1 MNESEQWF
9 FVHDGEHSEGVS
21 KATLQGM
28 IRDGQLGADVPVFR
42 EGMSDWMPASEMGLV
57 PNVPSSDQ
65 LRAEIARDTV
75 PKKTAI
81 ALIASIILIALIS
94 VAGLWWQSSEHK
106 SNTRKLNTD
115 LSNLQTKLTQTQ
127 ADLKNYTGST
137 NQTHDLITSLRSD
150 LADLQPKVSSLSNT
164 IDKLKIENSNYVS
177 GLKLKDDEIQK
188 LTEQIDELNGSFKLE
203 QAARQAAERQAASA
217 NSQIESTRRTLT
229 NTVAQAKQATEQLN
243 QQFQTDKAALQN
255 QLTVAAAAQEKL
267 NEQIQ
272 ALQGNLVQANQVIT
286 NLQAQLGQTPI
297 RIGSPNGPK
306 PPVGSQPFGQ
316 IGSVDEQFNFAVIN
330 RGSEDGVKAGD
341 TFRIVSKETGEF
353 LLQLKIDRVQA
364 SIAVGSPGT
373 LSVKALKPEDLV
385 YRE

>member
-57 PNVPSSDQ
+57 PNMPSSDQ

-81 ALIASIILIALIS
+81 ALIASIILIALTS

-137 NQTHDLITSLRSD
+137 NQTHELITSLRSD

-164 IDKLKIENSNYVS
+164 IDNLKIENSNYLS
-177 GLKLKDDEIQK
+177 GLKFKDDKIQK

-217 NSQIESTRRTLT
+217 NSQIEATHRTLT
-229 NTVAQAKQATEQLN
+229 NTVAQAKQAAEQLN

-255 QLTVAAAAQEKL
+255 QLTAAAAAQEKL

-353 LLQLKIDRVQA
+353 LLQLKINRVQA

>member
-57 PNVPSSDQ
+57 PNMPSSDQ

>member
-21 KATLQGM
+21 KVTLQGM

-42 EGMSDWMPASEMGLV
+42 EGMSDWIPASEMGLV

-65 LRAEIARDTV
+65 LRSEIARDTV

-81 ALIASIILIALIS
+81 ALIAVIVLTALTS
-94 VAGLWWQSSEHK
+94 VAGLWWQSSKHK
-106 SNTRKLNTD
+106 SDTSKLNTD

-127 ADLKNYTGST
+127 TDLKNYTGST
-137 NQTHDLITSLRSD
+137 NQTHLLITNLRSN
-150 LADLQPKVSSLSNT
+150 LAVLQPQVASLSNT
-164 IDKLKIENSNYVS
+164 VNNLKVENSNYVS
-177 GLKLKDDEIQK
+177 GLSFKDDEIKK
-188 LTEQIDELNGSFKLE
+188 LTEKIDELNGSFKIE
-203 QAARQAAERQAASA
+203 QAARQAADRQAATSK
-217 NSQIESTRRTLT
+217 SQIEATRRTLT
-229 NTVAQAKQATEQLN
+229 NTVAQAKQAAEQLN
-243 QQFQTDKAALQN
+243 LQFQTDKVAIQKQLADAA
-255 QLTVAAAAQEKL
+255 TAQEKL

-272 ALQGNLVQANQVIT
+272 TLQGNLNQANQVIT

-297 RIGSPNGPK
+297 RIGDPDGPK
-306 PPVGSQPFGQ
+306 PPVDSQPFGQ

>member
-57 PNVPSSDQ
+57 PNMPSSDQ
-65 LRAEIARDTV
+65 LRAEIARGTV

-81 ALIASIILIALIS
+81 ALIASIILIALTS
-94 VAGLWWQSSEHK
+94 AAGLWWQSSEHK

-137 NQTHDLITSLRSD
+137 NQTHDLITNLRSD
-150 LADLQPKVSSLSNT
+150 LADLQPKVSSLSNK
-164 IDKLKIENSNYVS
+164 IDKLKIENSNYLS
-177 GLKLKDDEIQK
+177 GHSLQDDEIQK
-188 LTEQIDELNGSFKLE
+188 LTKQINELNGSFKLE

-217 NSQIESTRRTLT
+217 NSQIEATRRTLT
-229 NTVAQAKQATEQLN
+229 NTVAQAKQAAEQLN
-243 QQFQTDKAALQN
+243 RQFQTDKAALQN
-255 QLTVAAAAQEKL
+255 QLTAAAASQEKL

>member
-21 KATLQGM
+21 KVTLQGM

-65 LRAEIARDTV
+65 LRSEISRDTV

-81 ALIASIILIALIS
+81 ALIAVIVLTALTS
-94 VAGLWWQSSEHK
+94 VAGLWGQSSKHK
-106 SNTRKLNTD
+106 SDTSKLNTD
-115 LSNLQTKLTQTQ
+115 LSNFQTKITQTQ
-127 ADLKNYTGST
+127 TDLKNYTGST
-137 NQTHDLITSLRSD
+137 NQTHLLITNLRSN
-150 LADLQPKVSSLSNT
+150 LAVLQPRVGSLSNT
-164 IDKLKIENSNYVS
+164 VNNLQIENSNYVS
-177 GLKLKDDEIQK
+177 GLSFKDDEIKK
-188 LTEQIDELNGSFKLE
+188 LTEQIDELNGSFKTE
-203 QAARQAAERQAASA
+203 QAARQAADRQAASSK
-217 NSQIESTRRTLT
+217 SQIEATRRTLT
-229 NTVAQAKQATEQLN
+229 NTVAQAKQAAEQLN
-243 QQFQTDKAALQN
+243 RQFQTDKAAIQK
-255 QLTVAAAAQEKL
+255 QLADAAAAQEKL

-272 ALQGNLVQANQVIT
+272 TLQGNLNQANQVIT

-297 RIGSPNGPK
+297 RIGDPDGPK
-306 PPVGSQPFGQ
+306 PPVDSQPFGQ

-353 LLQLKIDRVQA
+353 LLHLKIDRVQA

-373 LSVKALKPEDLV
+373 LSVNALKPEDLV

>member
-57 PNVPSSDQ
+57 PNMPSTDQ
-65 LRAEIARDTV
+65 LRAEIARGTV

-81 ALIASIILIALIS
+81 TLIASIILIALTS

-188 LTEQIDELNGSFKLE
+188 LTEQIDELNGSIKLE

-217 NSQIESTRRTLT
+217 NSQIEATHRTLT
-229 NTVAQAKQATEQLN
+229 NTVAQAKQAAEQLN

-255 QLTVAAAAQEKL
+255 QLTAAAAAQEKL

>member
-1 MNESEQWF
+1 MNESEHWF

-28 IRDGQLGADVPVFR
+28 IRDGRLGADVPVFR

-75 PKKTAI
+75 SRKTAL
-81 ALIASIILIALIS
+81 ALIAVIILTALAS
-94 VAGLWWQSSEHK
+94 VAGLWWQDAEYKSET
-106 SNTRKLNTD
+106 SELNAD
-115 LSNLQTKLTQTQ
+115 LSNLKKLTQSQT
-127 ADLKNYTGST
+127 DLKNYTGST
-137 NQTHDLITSLRSD
+137 NETHQLITKLRSD
-150 LADLQPKVSSLSNT
+150 LAALQPKVASLSNNV
-164 IDKLKIENSNYVS
+164 DSLKVENSNYVS
-177 GLKLKDDEIQK
+177 GLSFKDDEIEK
-188 LTEQIDELNGSFKLE
+188 LAEQIDELYGSLKVE
-203 QAARQAAERQAASA
+203 QAARQAADRQADSA
-217 NSQIESTRRTLT
+217 NVKIEATRRTLT
-229 NTVAQAKQATEQLN
+229 NTVAQAKQAAEQLN
-243 QQFQTDKAALQN
+243 RQFQTDKAALQK
-255 QLTVAAAAQEKL
+255 QLADAAAAQEKL

-272 ALQGNLVQANQVIT
+272 TLQGNLNQANQVIT

-297 RIGSPNGPK
+297 RIGDPDGPK
-306 PPVGSQPFGQ
+306 PPVDSQPFGQ

-353 LLQLKIDRVQA
+353 LLQLKIDRVQ
-364 SIAVGSPGT
+364 STIAVGSPGT
-373 LSVKALKPEDLV
+373 LSVNVLKPEDLV

>member
-57 PNVPSSDQ
+57 PNMPSSDQ
-65 LRAEIARDTV
+65 LRAEIARGTV

-81 ALIASIILIALIS
+81 ALIASIILIALTS

-137 NQTHDLITSLRSD
+137 NQTHDLITNLRSD
-150 LADLQPKVSSLSNT
+150 LADLQPKVSSLSNK
-164 IDKLKIENSNYVS
+164 IDKLKIENSNYLS
-177 GLKLKDDEIQK
+177 GHSLQDDEIQK
-188 LTEQIDELNGSFKLE
+188 LTKQINELNGSFKLE

-217 NSQIESTRRTLT
+217 NSQIEATRRTLT
-229 NTVAQAKQATEQLN
+229 NTVAQAKQAAEQLN
-243 QQFQTDKAALQN
+243 RQFQTDKAALQN
-255 QLTVAAAAQEKL
+255 QLTAAAASQEKL

>member
-81 ALIASIILIALIS
+81 ALIASIILIALTS

-137 NQTHDLITSLRSD
+137 NQTHELITSLRSD

-164 IDKLKIENSNYVS
+164 IDNLKIENSNYLS
-177 GLKLKDDEIQK
+177 GLKFKDDKIQK

-203 QAARQAAERQAASA
+203 QAARQAADRQAASA
-217 NSQIESTRRTLT
+217 NSQIEATRRTLT
-229 NTVAQAKQATEQLN
+229 NTVAQAKQAAEQLH

-255 QLTVAAAAQEKL
+255 KLTAAAAAQEKL

>member
-9 FVHDGEHSEGVS
+9 FVHDGEHSDGVS

-57 PNVPSSDQ
+57 PNMPSTDQ
-65 LRAEIARDTV
+65 LRAEIARGTV

-81 ALIASIILIALIS
+81 TLIASIILIALTS

-217 NSQIESTRRTLT
+217 NSQIEATRRTLT
-229 NTVAQAKQATEQLN
+229 NTVAQAKQAAEQLN

-255 QLTVAAAAQEKL
+255 QLTAAAAAQEKL

>member
-1 MNESEQWF
+1 MNESEHWF

-28 IRDGQLGADVPVFR
+28 IRDGQLGADVLVFR

-75 PKKTAI
+75 SRKTAL
-81 ALIASIILIALIS
+81 ALIAVIILTTLASI
-94 VAGLWWQSSEHK
+94 AGLWWQDSENENK
-106 SNTRKLNTD
+106 TSKLNAD
-115 LSNLQTKLTQTQ
+115 ISKLRSDLTQSQT
-127 ADLKNYTGST
+127 DLKNYTGST
-137 NQTHDLITSLRSD
+137 NETHKLVTKLRSD
-150 LADLQPKVSSLSNT
+150 LAALQTKVASLSNNV
-164 IDKLKIENSNYVS
+164 DSLKIENSNYVS
-177 GLKLKDDEIQK
+177 GLSFKNDEIEK
-188 LTEQIDELNGSFKLE
+188 LAEQIDELNGSLKVE
-203 QAARQAAERQAASA
+203 QAARQAADRQADTA
-217 NSQIESTRRTLT
+217 NVKIEAARRTLT
-229 NTVAQAKQATEQLN
+229 NTIAQAKQATEQLN
-243 QQFQTDKAALQN
+243 RQFQTDKAALQK
-255 QLTVAAAAQEKL
+255 QLTDAANKQEKL

-272 ALQGNLVQANQVIT
+272 ALQGNLDQANQVIT

-297 RIGSPNGPK
+297 RIGEPGGPK

-316 IGSVDEQFNFAVIN
+316 IGSVDTQFNFAVIN

-341 TFRIVSKETGEF
+341 TFRIVSKESGEF

-364 SIAVGSPGT
+364 TIAVGSPGT
-373 LSVKALKPEDLV
+373 LSVNVLKPEDLV

>member
-9 FVHDGEHSEGVS
+9 FVHDGEHSDGVS

-57 PNVPSSDQ
+57 PNMPSSDQ
-65 LRAEIARDTV
+65 LRAEIARGTV

-81 ALIASIILIALIS
+81 ALIASIILIALTS
-94 VAGLWWQSSEHK
+94 AAGLWWQSSEHK

-164 IDKLKIENSNYVS
+164 IDTLKIENSNYLS
-177 GLKLKDDEIQK
+177 GHSLQDDEIQK
-188 LTEQIDELNGSFKLE
+188 LTKQINELNGSFKLE

-217 NSQIESTRRTLT
+217 NSQIEATRRTLT
-229 NTVAQAKQATEQLN
+229 NTVAQAKQAAEQLN

-255 QLTVAAAAQEKL
+255 QLTAAAAAQEKL

>member
-21 KATLQGM
+21 KTTLQGM
-28 IRDGQLGADVPVFR
+28 IRDGELGADVPVFR

-57 PNVPSSDQ
+57 PNMPSSDQ

-164 IDKLKIENSNYVS
+164 IDNLKIENSNYLS
-177 GLKLKDDEIQK
+177 GLKFKDDKNQK

-203 QAARQAAERQAASA
+203 QAARQAADRQAASA
-217 NSQIESTRRTLT
+217 NSQIEATRRTLT
-229 NTVAQAKQATEQLN
+229 NTVAQAKQAAEQLN

-255 QLTVAAAAQEKL
+255 QLTAAAAAQDKL

-353 LLQLKIDRVQA
+353 LLQLKINRVQA

>member
-81 ALIASIILIALIS
+81 ALIASIILIALTS
-94 VAGLWWQSSEHK
+94 VAGLWWQSSEHN

-137 NQTHDLITSLRSD
+137 NQTHELIASLRSD

-164 IDKLKIENSNYVS
+164 IDNLKIENSNYLS
-177 GLKLKDDEIQK
+177 GLKFKDDKIQK

-203 QAARQAAERQAASA
+203 QAARQAADRQAASA
-217 NSQIESTRRTLT
+217 NSQIEATRRTLT
-229 NTVAQAKQATEQLN
+229 NTVAQAKQAAEQLN

-255 QLTVAAAAQEKL
+255 QLTEAAAAQEKL

-272 ALQGNLVQANQVIT
+272 VLQGNLVQANQVIT

-353 LLQLKIDRVQA
+353 LLQLKINRVQA